1 MYQGGGGKR
10 ARRTLP
16 SPLLS
21 RLLQLLRNHTPR
33 PSSVQQQRAPS
44 SGSTASIESIST
56 QPLTALKFQQQ
67 QQRRT
72 MSSGSTSTGLYPS
85 LYLVTICVAQSYRY
99 GVSWEVDQARFV
111 RYKRARALQ
120 RVLGHHL

>member
-1 MYQGGGGKR
+1 MYQGGKR

-21 RLLQLLRNHTPR
+21 RLLQLLRKSHPQTEF
-33 PSSVQQQRAPS
+33 
-44 SGSTASIESIST
+44 STVAARTILGVHCIHREHFNT
-56 QPLTALKFQQQ
+56 TLTALKFQQQ

-85 LYLVTICVAQSYRY
+85 LYLVTICVAQIRS
-99 GVSWEVDQARFV
+99 E
-111 RYKRARALQ
+111 
-120 RVLGHHL
+120 LGN